1 MSGIF
6 SIIAGNRPARF
17 AAALLAF
24 LALTREARAD
34 EIAVIPYRVET
45 VSEDFTS
52 AMGAEYARLIGVAA
66 AISRHGVE
74 VTPPRDVAHDLES
87 MKLSPQDVITKE
99 DLDLLGRTRRV
110 DRFLLG
116 SLAKIKGRY
125 RSQSVLYSVRERRVV
140 ARADAEADT
149 LFSLAE
155 REVREAFAGYRLK
168 ALGRGEEGRAVDICF
183 LIDASYRASREWAEL
198 SDAVA
203 DTAAAFIDARRAD
216 TRVYI
221 VPFSSRVDLDAVAV
235 SENSITTVREAL
247 ARLRPAGAADD
258 ENFVR
263 ALRYAVKN
271 LRWRASA
278 AKIIACVSNSPLKPK
293 GAEQLAV
300 MCKGKGIVIHAVS
313 LGGISGDDAE
323 FFDRCSRITGGTHR
337 HAAYRQRIYNAEGD
351 FVNLY
356 YENGRIFI
364 SRSADASW
372 RAGLYERGESGRP
385 RRFLEEL
392 FVKERAS
399 PEPYRMG
406 EYYERSSGERAVRSE
421 ALETNIGTLIG
432 LLAGQTREK
441 ADYTAS
447 GKVLLTDGVISFWT
461 LAPDEG
467 FMEFFE
473 RMKNANRFFPLC
485 VSVKKNVSS
494 PYGIELVPVAKDFSA
509 DYIPS
514 IMKAPLD
521 DIVKRSDY
529 YRTNGLFVPPVWF
542 VNVKVGEAARGRRG
556 TDVRDR

>member
-6 SIIAGNRPARF
+6 SIIAGDRPARI

-24 LALTREARAD
+24 FALAQEVRAD

-45 VSEDFTS
+45 VSEGFTS

-66 AISRHGVE
+66 AISRQGVE

-155 REVREAFAGYRLK
+155 RELKEALAGYRSK

-183 LIDASYRASREWAEL
+183 LIDASYRMNREWAEL
-198 SDAVA
+198 TDAVA
-203 DTAAAFIDARRAD
+203 DTAAAFIDTRRAD

-221 VPFSSRVDLDAVAV
+221 VPFSSRVDFGAAAV

-271 LRWRASA
+271 LRWRAA
-278 AKIIACVSNSPLKPK
+278 ATKIIACVSNSPLKPK

-313 LGGISGDDAE
+313 LGGIPGDTAE
-323 FFDRCSRITGGTHR
+323 FLVRCARITGGTHR

-351 FVNLY
+351 FINLY
-356 YENGRIFI
+356 YENGRIFT
-364 SRSADASW
+364 SRTANAPW
-372 RAGLYERGESGRP
+372 RAGLYEGGESGRP

-392 FVKERAS
+392 FVKERTS
-399 PEPYRMG
+399 LEPYRMG
-406 EYYERSSGERAVRSE
+406 EYYERSSGERTVRSE
-421 ALETNIGTLIG
+421 ALETNIETLLG
-432 LLAGQTREK
+432 ALAGQTRGK
-441 ADYTAS
+441 AAHAAA

-461 LAPDEG
+461 LAPDVG

-473 RMKNANRFFPLC
+473 RMKNADRFFPLC
-485 VSVKKNVSS
+485 VSVKKNASS

-509 DYIPS
+509 DCVPS
-514 IMKAPLD
+514 IMKATLD
-521 DIVKRSDY
+521 DMVKRSDY

-542 VNVKVGEAARGRRG
+542 VNVKVGEAERSRRGR
-556 TDVRDR
+556 DVRDR